1 MLKYLL
7 KQFKDVKREGHK
19 EFIKKL
25 SLLFKLITTIPFY
38 LVAVVCWVFITLV
51 RPFVLIR
58 IDVISSTNF
67 GYFVLTPALYYCKKK
82 LKIDQPERKC
92 IDLFCLDHQGFKKYN
107 KQIEK
112 MWRRKLFFLPSI
124 LLKPIYNINKI
135 IPKYKIPTLNIQSK
149 LNIRDVENLIEKYQP
164 LSFTKEEEN
173 IGKENLFKFGLNEND
188 KFVCL
193 AVRDAAYQNEK
204 ISPKLT
210 DWSHHNFRN
219 EDIDN
224 FTLAAEELTKRGYF
238 VFRMGVVAEKQFKT
252 NNPKIIDYAFS
263 KYRSD
268 FMDVYL
274 GAKCS
279 FCIST
284 GLGFDE
290 VPYVFGRPIAY
301 LVLPVGEFRT
311 HNEKFLITTKKHLLL
326 NENRKLSLSE
336 IFKYGL
342 AYAFD
347 TKIYEKK
354 GVKLIDYEP
363 EEIKEFTLEMLEM
376 TENKSKTR
384 GKSEILQKSFQK
396 IYKTSLENLSPDE
409 KGKSPYIK
417 SHCEIKSNFSSS
429 FLEKNNWWLK

>member
-7 KQFKDVKREGHK
+7 KQFRDVKREGHK

-25 SLLFKLITTIPFY
+25 YLLFKLITTIPFY

-51 RPFVLIR
+51 RPLVLIR

-82 LKIDQPERKC
+82 LKIDQPDRKC

-164 LSFTKEEEN
+164 LSFTKEEEK

-354 GVKLIDYEP
+354 GVKLIDYDP

-384 GKSEILQKSFQK
+384 VESEILQKSFQK

-417 SHCEIKSNFSSS
+417 SHGEIKSNFSSS